1 MTNTKLLNK
10 HFSPMIIRK
19 YNLLGFPLYIH
30 LICDENLNDLDSIV
44 NEFVSKIL
52 LDETKIQ
59 DFRNFAG
66 SLSEY
71 LIQHYNS
78 KKTGCV
84 ESCGIIFYADKMIVS
99 SLFGD
104 VMNHK
109 ACRDELYQSLMIMT
123 QI

>member
-19 YNLLGFPLYIH
+19 YNLLGFPLFIH
-30 LICDENLNDLDSIV
+30 LICDEDLNDLDSIV
-44 NEFVSKIL
+44 NEFVVSCSL
-52 LDETKIQ
+52 NDSNIQ
-59 DFRNFAG
+59 EFRNFAG
-66 SLSEY
+66 SLSEHI
-71 LIQHYNS
+71 IQHYNT
-78 KKTGCV
+78 KKMGCV
-84 ESCGIIFYADKMIVS
+84 ESVGVIFYADKMIVS

-109 ACRDELYQSLMIMT
+109 ACRDELYQSLFLMT